1 MYVYENKAH
10 EACIVLDGVVP
21 KETPDFVIKLDADA
35 RQLVVNGTA
44 IDSAISANDETS
56 DEPADGDETPAAT
69 GSEDDEV
76 AETEE
81 V

>member
-10 EACIVLDGVVP
+10 EACIVLDGVIP
-21 KETPDFVIKLDADA
+21 LETPDFVIKLDAEK

-44 IDSAISANDETS
+44 INSNISVEEVA
-56 DEPADGDETPAAT
+56 
-69 GSEDDEV
+69 EV
-76 AETEE
+76 AETEVEPEDMDEEAEEEEAE